1 MSHPRVFL
9 PVLALVLLAAP
20 VPVAAQA
27 LVRGLGEGANI
38 DLRSPAF
45 ADGAAIPRKYTC
57 DGEGIRPP
65 LEWGPVPAA
74 TRSLALF
81 VEDAGYLRTMWALWS
96 VYNLPGDLRSL
107 PEGAPL
113 PPGAREGQGDWG
125 KVGYDPPCPK
135 SGKREYVVTL
145 YALNQPIEAD
155 LGPAPLRDDILN
167 AMDLKVLGSGR
178 LKFTYE
184 RAAGTP

>member
-1 MSHPRVFL
+1 MRHPVF
-9 PVLALVLLAAP
+9 VLRLLGLCLLAAP
-20 VPVAAQA
+20 DPAAAQA
-27 LVRGLGEGANI
+27 LARGLSEAATI
-38 DLRSPAF
+38 ELRSPAF
-45 ADGAAIPRKYTC
+45 ADGEPIPRKYTC

-65 LEWGPVPAA
+65 LEWGPLPAA
-74 TRSLALF
+74 TRSLAVF
-81 VEDAGYLRTMWALWS
+81 IDDAGYLRTMWGLWS

-107 PEGAPL
+107 PEGAAL
-113 PPGAREGQGDWG
+113 PAGSREGQGDWG

-135 SGKREYVVTL
+135 SGKRDYYVTL

-155 LGPAPLRDDILN
+155 LGPAPLRDEILN
-167 AMDLKVLGSGR
+167 AMDLKVVGTGR